1 MNELSHPH
9 VQCLSEFHY
18 TLWSFNKTNT
28 IATSNNG
35 TYNNWC
41 LNSMLFGCNQAD
53 LCNREIRNDYNG
65 NYVFFF
71 TDLIELSPRLHVT
84 NTREYRKCTPKFLL
98 WNMLTP
104 IHCVFDMSCL
114 KKINDFRLDAASKW
128 VWNNENLEKS
138 LFTLIFER
146 TFYTYSICCLN
157 FDIFF
162 VQCFY
167 LLTIL

>member
-114 KKINDFRLDAASKW
+114 KKINDFRLMQLQNGFETMKISKSHFSLW
-128 VWNNENLEKS
+128 FLNEH
-138 LFTLIFER
+138 FTLIQFA
-146 TFYTYSICCLN
+146 
-157 FDIFF
+157 
-162 VQCFY
+162 V
-167 LLTIL
+167 